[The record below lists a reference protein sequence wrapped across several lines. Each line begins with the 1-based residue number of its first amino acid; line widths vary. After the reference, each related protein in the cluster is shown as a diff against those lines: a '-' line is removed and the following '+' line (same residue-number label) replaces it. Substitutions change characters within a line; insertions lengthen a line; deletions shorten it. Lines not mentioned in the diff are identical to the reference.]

1 MGTRAATGSA
11 NDGVGAAQPVYVYG
25 VVRDDAIAPEVPGV
39 AGAVVEPIAFE
50 GLAALTSP
58 VADTNVR
65 ARRRDL
71 MAHSDVLTKTVE
83 QGPVLPLQF
92 GIVFRNA
99 DAVVSDFLQPRK
111 KELEKLLQ
119 ELDGKVELRVT
130 GFYVEEA
137 ILAEIIG
144 ENRRVAGL
152 REATRM
158 QPDGASYGARIQLGE
173 LVAAELR
180 ARAQRDA
187 AKILDRL
194 RPLAVGVQ
202 ISDEA
207 IEHQVLRASFLVER
221 DRVRGFDEA
230 MNDLAQQQEGRIH
243 FKYVGPLPPHSF
255 VAVPWAS

>member
-1 MGTRAATGSA
+1 M
-11 NDGVGAAQPVYVYG
+11 
-25 VVRDDAIAPEVPGV
+25 

-58 VADTNVR
+58 VADANVR

-92 GIVFRNA
+92 GIVFRDA

-111 KELEKLLQ
+111 KELEKLLRD
-119 ELDGKVELRVT
+119 LDGKVELRVK

-137 ILAEIIG
+137 ILGEIIS

-152 REATRM
+152 REATRT
-158 QPDGASYGARIQLGE
+158 QPDGAAYGARIQLGE
-173 LVAAELR
+173 LVAGELG

-187 AKILDRL
+187 SAILERL

-202 ISDEA
+202 IADEPV
-207 IEHQVLRASFLVER
+207 EHQVLRASFLVER
-221 DRVRGFDEA
+221 DRVRDFDDV
-230 MNDLAQQQEGRIH
+230 MNDLARQQEGRIH

>member
-1 MGTRAATGSA
+1 
-11 NDGVGAAQPVYVYG
+11 
-25 VVRDDAIAPEVPGV
+25 V

-92 GIVFRNA
+92 GIVFRDA

-111 KELEKLLQ
+111 KELEQLLR
-119 ELDGKVELRVT
+119 ELDGKVELRVK

-137 ILAEIIG
+137 ILAEIIA
-144 ENRRVAGL
+144 ENRRIARL
-152 REATRM
+152 REATRT
-158 QPDGASYGARIQLGE
+158 QPDGTAYGAKIELGE

-187 AKILDRL
+187 SAILQRL
-194 RPLAVGVQ
+194 RPLAERVEIADQPV
-202 ISDEA
+202 
-207 IEHQVLRASFLVER
+207 EHQVLRASFLVER
-221 DRVRGFDEA
+221 DRVGDFDEA
-230 MNDLAQQQEGRIH
+230 MNDLARDQEGRIH
-243 FKYVGPLPPHSF
+243 FKYLGPLPPHSF

>member
-1 MGTRAATGSA
+1 MGTRAATESA

-25 VVRDDAIAPEVPGV
+25 VVRDDAVAPEVPGV
-39 AGAVVEPIAFE
+39 AGAVVQPIAFE

-58 VADTNVR
+58 VADANVR

-92 GIVFRNA
+92 GIVFRDA

-111 KELEKLLQ
+111 KELEKLLR
-119 ELDGKVELRVT
+119 ELDGKVELRVK

-152 REATRM
+152 REATRT

-187 AKILDRL
+187 RRSSSGSA
-194 RPLAVGVQ
+194 
-202 ISDEA
+202 
-207 IEHQVLRASFLVER
+207 
-221 DRVRGFDEA
+221 
-230 MNDLAQQQEGRIH
+230 
-243 FKYVGPLPPHSF
+243 HS
-255 VAVPWAS
+255 PTECRSRTSRSSTRY